1 MVRKHQGIVQTGGN
15 TGRLRKGYRY
25 SGKKLKNGL
34 SQIIKV
40 KKSKTRKNI
49 TKKRGGSKEFEKIIK
64 LFAKSSTITKEL
76 SGLKGQNFTY
86 DMLEQCNEMW
96 SHIEDLQNKFLNIEY
111 KGKNNKKYMVELKQE
126 RNRIEKLFDINAM
139 VSHFLTKVRR
149 KNSGSKNFIDF
160 YTAAPLPIILC
171 QYMNYGLGDYESK
184 YFPRGKKH
192 DTFFK
197 GNMQETLKQVNDKYN
212 EIVHDSSLHIDKT
225 ELRKDLISLNLSIFG
240 GDYDIFGG
248 EASIKYWLDG
258 DSQLNFN
265 SVSII
270 KYLFFDNGW
279 SNLCPRFLFELINL
293 SKEIEK
299 LEYHDGGEENEES
312 DVVKEKKNIQAF
324 MVQYLVDDSI
334 IDDIIYISR
343 EYGLPI
349 SSEPIAKKFYSK
361 KNNNER
367 IKFVENKFQETY
379 DKKTFDKYFTK
390 IFEDEK
396 YSQLSEKSKTCLKLS
411 TVQGRIAYNSVGFN
425 EIVNNNNFGFNL
437 YPDILDDKNKP
448 ISKKITKT
456 VKLMKRALTLDF
468 NTLYRSQ
475 LESLKDAYDLIYQ
488 IDDSIVIN
496 EEFVDNETS
505 SKLALDLREWF
516 ISNKLGSL
524 NDESIGGSF
533 KPYEYDNLTGK
544 PHVLYTLLQEF
555 AIGTLESEVKNY
567 FESQEEEK
575 YKNLTP
581 NMIKQLKCLY
591 LLANTETETFA
602 YHLMKWNFT
611 GLLTVSHVEVP
622 TWVSNNYKMML
633 SMKINET
640 PYNFSENW
648 GQLGPHATDGT
659 YFSFL
664 TSE

>member
-1 MVRKHQGIVQTGGN
+1 MVRKHQGIIQTGGN
-15 TGRLRKGYRY
+15 AGRLRKGYKY
-25 SGKKLKNGL
+25 SGKKLKSGL

-96 SHIEDLQNKFLNIEY
+96 SHIEDLQDKFLNIKY
-111 KGKNNKKYMVELKQE
+111 KGKNNEKYIELLKK
-126 RNRIEKLFDINAM
+126 NRIGKLFDINAM

-171 QYMNYGLGDYESK
+171 QYMNYGLGDNKSK
-184 YFPRGKKH
+184 FFPRGKKH

-197 GNMQETLKQVNDKYN
+197 GNMQKTLKQVNDKYK
-212 EIVHDSSLHIDKT
+212 EIVDNSTLHIDKT

-240 GDYDIFGG
+240 GDYDIFPG

-258 DSQLNFN
+258 DSQLKFN

-279 SNLCPRFLFELINL
+279 SKLCPRFLFELINL

-299 LEYHDGGEENEES
+299 LEYHDGGN
-312 DVVKEKKNIQAF
+312 DVVKAF

-349 SSEPIAKKFYSK
+349 SSKPIAKEFYSK

-379 DKKTFDKYFTK
+379 DKETFDKYFK

-425 EIVNNNNFGFNL
+425 KIVNNNNFGFNL

-448 ISKKITKT
+448 ISKKITNT
-456 VKLMKRALTLDF
+456 INLMKRALTLDF

-496 EEFVDNETS
+496 EEFVDNET

-575 YKNLTP
+575 YQNLTP

-602 YHLMKWNFT
+602 YHLMKWDFT
-611 GLLTVSHVEVP
+611 GLLTVTHIGIP

-640 PYNFSENW
+640 PYNFLENW
-648 GQLGPHATDGT
+648 PQLTPWLTNYT

>member
-1 MVRKHQGIVQTGGN
+1 M
-15 TGRLRKGYRY
+15 
-25 SGKKLKNGL
+25 
-34 SQIIKV
+34 
-40 KKSKTRKNI
+40 
-49 TKKRGGSKEFEKIIK
+49 
-64 LFAKSSTITKEL
+64 
-76 SGLKGQNFTY
+76 
-86 DMLEQCNEMW
+86 
-96 SHIEDLQNKFLNIEY
+96 
-111 KGKNNKKYMVELKQE
+111 
-126 RNRIEKLFDINAM
+126 
-139 VSHFLTKVRR
+139 
-149 KNSGSKNFIDF
+149 
-160 YTAAPLPIILC
+160 
-171 QYMNYGLGDYESK
+171 
-184 YFPRGKKH
+184 
-192 DTFFK
+192 
-197 GNMQETLKQVNDKYN
+197 
-212 EIVHDSSLHIDKT
+212 
-225 ELRKDLISLNLSIFG
+225 
-240 GDYDIFGG
+240 
-248 EASIKYWLDG
+248 
-258 DSQLNFN
+258 
-265 SVSII
+265 SII

-279 SNLCPRFLFELINL
+279 SKLCPRFLFELINL

-299 LEYHDGGEENEES
+299 LEYHDGGN
-312 DVVKEKKNIQAF
+312 DVVKAF

-349 SSEPIAKKFYSK
+349 SSKPIAKEFYSK

-379 DKKTFDKYFTK
+379 DKETFDKYFK

-425 EIVNNNNFGFNL
+425 KIVNNNNFGFNL

-448 ISKKITKT
+448 ISKKITNT
-456 VKLMKRALTLDF
+456 INLMKRALTLDF

-496 EEFVDNETS
+496 EEFVDNET

-575 YKNLTP
+575 YQNLTP

-602 YHLMKWNFT
+602 YHLMKWDFT
-611 GLLTVSHVEVP
+611 GLLTVTHIGIP

-640 PYNFSENW
+640 PYNFLENW
-648 GQLGPHATDGT
+648 PQLTPWLTNYT